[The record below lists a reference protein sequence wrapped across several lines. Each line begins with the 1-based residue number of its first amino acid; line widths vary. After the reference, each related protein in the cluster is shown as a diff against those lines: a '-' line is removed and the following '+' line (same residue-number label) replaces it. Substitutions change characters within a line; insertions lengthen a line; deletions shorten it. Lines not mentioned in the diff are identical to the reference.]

1 MKFLNVAAVSGAWL
15 QCLFVFSRFARLAL
29 AQWSLFS
36 QVVTENPAA
45 RTRNRHQE
53 APLQAPAYRPLS
65 PLITVDAN
73 AKVIGSA
80 TCKCVCI
87 SVCVFMFVCV

>member
-1 MKFLNVAAVSGAWL
+1 MG
-15 QCLFVFSRFARLAL
+15 
-29 AQWSLFS
+29 
-36 QVVTENPAA
+36 ENPAA
-45 RTRNRHQE
+45 RTRNRHQD

-65 PLITVDAN
+65 PLIAVDAN

-87 SVCVFMFVCV
+87 SVCVFMFVCVCTFVCGFACAVAGVL